1 MEGGDKKR
9 FFDIVIA
16 KCEEREMQGSD
27 SLNSSDVTAIL
38 EQCSRENITVSREDL
53 QICGLDHLSE
63 GRNPFLPCGSRRRRG
78 GKAWHF

>member
-27 SLNSSDVTAIL
+27 SLGSSDVSAIL
-38 EQCSRENITVSREDL
+38 EQCRRENIAVSREDM
-53 QICGLDHLSE
+53 QICGLGHLWDERHSWLF
-63 GRNPFLPCGSRRRRG
+63 RPRTVHG
-78 GKAWHF
+78 GKAWRL